1 MPKPKQGKK
10 KIILGITGS
19 FGSGKTTVAKLLK
32 PKGAEIIDADKL
44 AHQVITRGRPAYRRI
59 IRIFGTGILKKNK
72 QVNRVKLASLVFD
85 HKGRLQKLNR
95 IIHPEVIR
103 MIKNKI
109 KLSKSKVVILDAP
122 LLVEAGLEKIVDHLI
137 VVKINRREQQE
148 RIKLK
153 FRLQKKDILKRIK
166 SQLSLSRK
174 MSLADFIIDNSG
186 TRIETVKQISKIRRL
201 LWKS

>member
-44 AHQVITRGRPAYRRI
+44 AHQAIVRGSPAYRKI
-59 IRIFGTGILKKNK
+59 IRIFGKGILKKNK
-72 QVNRVKLASLVFD
+72 QVNRVKLAGLVFD
-85 HKGRLQKLNR
+85 HKNLLQELDR

-109 KLSKSKVVILDAP
+109 KFSKSKVVILDAP
-122 LLVEAGLEKIVDHLI
+122 LLVEAGLEKIVHHLI
-137 VVKINRREQQE
+137 VVKINRRQQLE
-148 RIKLK
+148 RVKRKL
-153 FRLQKKDILKRIK
+153 RLQKKDILKRIK